1 MKVCI
6 AFKANSGSF
15 LRGLQPVGTT
25 EREGSS
31 DGGGKGFGDS
41 SRATS
46 EKEGAEEGLLD
57 KWYELRRIQSGE
69 AGLWGPARRVS

>member
-1 MKVCI
+1 MPSKQ
-6 AFKANSGSF
+6 ALAASPEAYSQLG
-15 LRGLQPVGTT
+15 QT

-41 SRATS
+41 SGATS